1 MSTATQTFPDGNF
14 GAGRH
19 VLLLTLHF
27 WRTALCCFVVP
38 KHFDETVVQ
47 DRFGTTV
54 GGLGLGVRRER
65 HQGAFRVPVVRH
77 LQVDNLPEFAEM
89 IVEDRNVV
97 ESSRNLLH
105 LQATIRWI
113 KTTLRWLARQLL
125 LLLLSRWIAQSVVI
139 KVALLD
145 DMSILIKKL
154 TLISD

>member
-27 WRTALCCFVVP
+27 WRTALCFVVP
-38 KHFDETVVQ
+38 KHFDESVVQ

-54 GGLGLGVRRER
+54 GRLGLGVRRER

-105 LQATIRWI
+105 LQAAIRWI
-113 KTTLRWLARQLL
+113 KTTLRWLASQL

-139 KVALLD
+139 KVALFD
-145 DMSILIKKL
+145 NMSILI
-154 TLISD
+154 